1 MVIEQFSGYVMTY
14 LVFRLVAN
22 MFAFGNMVISA
33 TRYKTS
39 LCSLKCKWTAVKLKK
54 SLVVRGVKEGEDEER
69 QKLKVKQELTSD
81 SEA

>member
-33 TRYKTS
+33 TGYKTS

-54 SLVVRGVKEGEDEER
+54 SLVVRGVKEER